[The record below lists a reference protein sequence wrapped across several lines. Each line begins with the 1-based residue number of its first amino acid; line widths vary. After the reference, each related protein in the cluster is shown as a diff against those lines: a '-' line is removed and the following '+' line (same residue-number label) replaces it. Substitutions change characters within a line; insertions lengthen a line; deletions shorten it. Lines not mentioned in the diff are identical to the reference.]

1 MARVTRE
8 ERKRR
13 TRAALVEAAA
23 EVFARRGFGAA
34 RVEEIA
40 ERAELTTGALYAH
53 FASKQ
58 ELFLAVFE
66 EFAAVRARQVE
77 DSAGSLRSG
86 ADLWMRMLDEAPWRF
101 WLHLEFASYAIDDPQ
116 LRERFA
122 VRVGAVRLA
131 IARLLADRYGGEL
144 TVSPEWLAAVIRALG
159 MGLSIERLVDPDA
172 IPPQM
177 FGDAVELIVAACTR
191 EAGVAA

>member
-13 TRAALVEAAA
+13 TRATLIEAAA

-58 ELFLAVFE
+58 DLFLAVFE

-86 ADLWMRMLDEAPWRF
+86 ADQWMRMLDEQPWRF
-101 WLHLEFASYAIDDPQ
+101 WLHLEFASYAIDDAE

-131 IARLLADRYGGEL
+131 IARLLADRYEL
-144 TVSPEWLAAVIRALG
+144 TVTSEWLAAVIRALG

-172 IPPQM
+172 IPAEM
-177 FGDAVELIVAACTR
+177 FGEAVELIVSACRRETR
-191 EAGVAA
+191 APAR

>member
-1 MARVTRE
+1 MARATRE

-13 TRAALVEAAA
+13 TRTALIEAAA

-58 ELFLAVFE
+58 DLFLAVFE

-86 ADLWMRMLDEAPWRF
+86 ADQWMRMLDEQPWRF
-101 WLHLEFASYAIDDPQ
+101 WLHLEFASYAIDDPE

-131 IARLLADRYGGEL
+131 IARLLAERYEADL

-159 MGLSIERLVDPDA
+159 MGLSIEDRKSV
-172 IPPQM
+172 
-177 FGDAVELIVAACTR
+177 G
-191 EAGVAA
+191 